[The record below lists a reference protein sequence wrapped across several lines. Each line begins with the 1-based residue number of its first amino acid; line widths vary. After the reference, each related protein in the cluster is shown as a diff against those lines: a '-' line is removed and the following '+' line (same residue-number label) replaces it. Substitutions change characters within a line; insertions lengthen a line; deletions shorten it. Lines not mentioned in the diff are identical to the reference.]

1 MVNSCVCL
9 SFMAVKYNVTDQQ
22 LDTMITDEHIN
33 AVSLFL
39 PKWEQVANQ
48 LGVDRLQIV
57 GIKQEPGID
66 NVTQNHRALAAWK
79 NAEHTLATY
88 RRLVEVL
95 DKLKEVES
103 AHKVCE
109 LIH

>member
-1 MVNSCVCL
+1 M
-9 SFMAVKYNVTDQQ
+9 TDQQ

-48 LGVDRLQIV
+48 LGVDQIQID
-57 GIKQEPGID
+57 GITQEPGID

-95 DKLKEVES
+95 EKLKEVGS
-103 AHKVCE
+103 AYQVCE

>member
-1 MVNSCVCL
+1 M
-9 SFMAVKYNVTDQQ
+9 TDQQ

-48 LGVDRLQIV
+48 LGVDQIQID
-57 GIKQEPGID
+57 GITQEPGID

-79 NAEHTLATY
+79 NAEHTIHWLHTGGWLRY
-88 RRLVEVL
+88 LKNLKKWEVHT
-95 DKLKEVES
+95 KCVN
-103 AHKVCE
+103 
-109 LIH
+109 